1 MAVDLRR
8 PRLPRDIW
16 CGERYG
22 RREVETGFRTWVAFE
37 AGLREGVASFAIF
50 RHGFRPSGAEWVAG
64 AREFL
69 SPPCACPHDVPDRG
83 DRLLDLV
90 LDGDYV
96 VAAYQQAYGI
106 DLTDPG
112 LDMHWHRFLAL
123 LRGLPGDT
131 VLAEAMR
138 MRGWR
143 EDRRSPSTVSGEL
156 RRQWSLPARQD
167 AEALSW
173 QREAFGKVAERA
185 GR

>member
-1 MAVDLRR
+1 MSIDLRAAG
-8 PRLPRDIW
+8 LPHAVW
-16 CGERYG
+16 CGDAYG
-22 RREVETGFRTWVAFE
+22 WREVHTGFRTWIAFD
-37 AGLREGVASFAIF
+37 AGLRGGVAGFEIF
-50 RHGFRPSGAEWVAG
+50 VGDFRPAGTEWVAG
-64 AREFL
+64 ARLFL

-143 EDRRSPSTVSGEL
+143 EDRRSMSAVNESL
-156 RRQWSLPARQD
+156 RRQWSLPSPQD
-167 AEALSW
+167 EATLSW
-173 QREAFGKVAERA
+173 QQEAFGKVATRA
-185 GR
+185 R

>member
-8 PRLPRDIW
+8 PGLPHDIW
-16 CGERYG
+16 CGEAYG
-22 RREVETGFRTWVAFE
+22 RREVETSFRTWIAFD
-37 AGLREGVASFAIF
+37 ASLRGGVASFEIF
-50 RHGFRPSGAEWVAG
+50 RGGFRPAGTEWVSG

-90 LDGDYV
+90 VDGDYV

-106 DLTDPG
+106 DLTDPS

-143 EDRRSPSTVSGEL
+143 EDRRSMTAVNESL
-156 RRQWSLPARQD
+156 RRQWSLPSERD
-167 AEALSW
+167 AATLAWQEA
-173 QREAFGKVAERA
+173 AFGRVAERA
-185 GR
+185 R